1 MERLGITEDS
11 RLLVNLLDESGELN
25 PQSFDVP
32 VSTTKQQLT
41 EILYSILKSTSK
53 EDKDSFKVPYSFYI
67 DDKEVLSSL
76 QKTID
81 WSTVNVEKP
90 IDVIYHAQAVF
101 RVRAVAR
108 CTSTL
113 EGHSQPVLHVAF
125 SPTGSQLASGSGDTT
140 VRFWDLNT
148 ETPKNTCSGHSDWVL
163 ALAWAPNGLKV
174 ASGCKRGEVM
184 VWNASNGSQMG
195 KKLVGHKQFIT
206 CIAWEPLHLNGE
218 CVRFVSSS
226 KDGDCR
232 IWNSQTMLC
241 DFVLSG
247 HLQSVTCV
255 KWSGQ
260 GVIYTS
266 SQDRSI
272 KVWDPSNGQVKKTLQ
287 GHGHWV
293 NTLALNSDYVTR
305 IGAFEPKDASILP
318 TSFDKIEAEKLKSDA
333 FNKYEDFCKTNLERL
348 VSGSDDFT
356 LFLWEPLKSP
366 KPLNRMTGHQALIND
381 VRFSPDGR
389 LLSSASF
396 DKSIKVWNGKDGKF
410 LYSLRGHVASVYQLA
425 WSADS
430 RLIASASEDSTIKLW
445 QEGKLLLDLP
455 GHADQ
460 VYAIDWSPDG
470 QCVATGSK
478 DKTLK
483 IWRR

>member
-1 MERLGITEDS
+1 M
-11 RLLVNLLDESGELN
+11 
-25 PQSFDVP
+25 
-32 VSTTKQQLT
+32 
-41 EILYSILKSTSK
+41 
-53 EDKDSFKVPYSFYI
+53 
-67 DDKEVLSSL
+67 
-76 QKTID
+76 
-81 WSTVNVEKP
+81 
-90 IDVIYHAQAVF
+90 
-101 RVRAVAR
+101 
-108 CTSTL
+108 
-113 EGHSQPVLHVAF
+113 
-125 SPTGSQLASGSGDTT
+125 
-140 VRFWDLNT
+140 
-148 ETPKNTCSGHSDWVL
+148 

-174 ASGCKRGEVM
+174 ASGCKRGDVII
-184 VWNASNGSQMG
+184 WNATTGAQMG
-195 KKLVGHKQFIT
+195 RKLSGHKQWIT

-218 CVRFVSSS
+218 CVKLVSSS
-226 KDGDCR
+226 KDGDLR

-255 KWSGQ
+255 KWSGE
-260 GVIYTS
+260 GFVYSS
-266 SQDRSI
+266 SQDRTI
-272 KVWDPSNGQVKKTLQ
+272 KVWDPTSGQVKKNLQ
-287 GHGHWV
+287 GHAHWV
-293 NTLALNSDYVTR
+293 NTLALNSDYVMR

-318 TSFDKIEAEKLKSDA
+318 TTFSNVDPEKLKAEAKVKFDLFSKS
-333 FNKYEDFCKTNLERL
+333 NPERL

-366 KPLNRMTGHQALIND
+366 KSINRMTGHQALIND

-396 DKSIKVWNGKDGKF
+396 DKSIKVWNGRDGKF

-430 RLIASASEDSTIKLW
+430 RLIVSASEDSTIKCW
-445 QEGKLLLDLP
+445 QDGKLLLDLP

-470 QCVATGSK
+470 QCVASGSK
-478 DKTLK
+478 DRTLK